1 MHPRERLFGMA
12 KLLQLR
18 GQPLPLTLLAEAERL
33 GLSLQLFDEPTN
45 TNEDNANLHEGE
57 ISYGPKDYI

>member
-1 MHPRERLFGMA
+1 MHPRERLMGMA

-18 GQPLPLTLLAEAERL
+18 GEPIPLTMLAEAERL

-45 TNEDNANLHEGE
+45 TNDDNANLHEGDN
-57 ISYGPKDYI
+57 SYGPKNNI

>member
-1 MHPRERLFGMA
+1 MHPRERLLGMA

-18 GQPLPLTLLAEAERL
+18 GQPLPLDMLAEAERL

-45 TNEDNANLHEGE
+45 TNEDNANLHEGD